1 MPQASVFMEFARIL
15 LLEVPFLPICG
26 VELGEKGTQIIQQ
39 KGKSNSRGKI
49 P

>member
-1 MPQASVFMEFARIL
+1 MPQANVFIEFVRIL
-15 LLEVPFLPICG
+15 LLEVPFFPICG